1 MKILAIRGR
10 NLASLATE
18 FCVDFQSEPLASA
31 GLFAI
36 TGPTGA
42 GKSTLLD
49 ALCVA
54 LYDATPRLLRAASRG
69 ETIPDVGEHSVGPA
83 DPRTLLRRGAGEG
96 FAEVDFVGSDGVAYR
111 ARWFVRRARSKAE
124 GRLQPSELSLTR
136 IDDGQV
142 LSGNGKLET
151 LKLIEG
157 RIGLSF
163 EQFTRAVLLAQN
175 DFAAFLR
182 ASDDE
187 RAELLQTLTGTA
199 AYAEISR
206 QAYLRAKAEA
216 EALRLLQAQLAD
228 QVPLEA
234 DVRQA
239 REAALVE
246 QTARLDAL
254 TQQQAAVEAQ
264 LRWHQELVRL
274 AARVAESQT
283 QREQAR
289 QAREGAEARRIAL
302 ARVEAVQPARPLC
315 AELDRLN
322 AEHVDTGKAV
332 ADKEAA
338 LATALRTAADCATR
352 HTTAEQALAAAE
364 QARNAAQPRLNDAR
378 ALDAG
383 IALVAPQHDAAR
395 LARDAAAQAHT
406 QAQTTRQ
413 RVAGE
418 REAACR
424 ARDEAA
430 RWLADHPGLRPLAE
444 AWPRWETLLGQAAGQ
459 WRSQQ
464 ALAAEQDEA
473 ARSEA
478 RLQGELERAGQRLST
493 AVEAAAKALD
503 THTGLAGQCAAINP
517 DALAGQRKALQ
528 ARHHH
533 LGRAAQLAS
542 DQARLRASLH
552 TQQQDEA
559 ATRKALA
566 GHEATLA
573 EGQGRLPLLA
583 RDADAA
589 ERALAIARLAASEN
603 VEALRQQLT
612 PDSPCPVCGAIE
624 HPYAAHDPQA
634 RAMLH
639 GLEANLIQA
648 RQAHASLSQQ
658 IATAQAHVASGNAQ
672 LTKLAQNLASLHT
685 DLEAATRE
693 QAALLPDLPELASL
707 APEAQAPWLQARLV
721 EADAALA
728 AIDQTETRQRTLL
741 AQRDQAQRTLEA
753 ARAAEAQARADL
765 NQHTLAHQQAVQT
778 RQSLA
783 QRLEDARRDL
793 AQSLDGLDAAFPAG
807 DDWRSRWQADP
818 AAFARHTGAA
828 AQEWTAAQTRQQES
842 ERRLLALDA
851 ELLAAAT
858 ALDAAAGQQATRQQ
872 EFDTHARTLTR
883 MQAERADLFEG
894 RPVAKVEAALNDALA
909 QAAEALR
916 LCQGATQ
923 AAEAQR
929 ARQDEALGQARSRIA
944 AVQAAAQDAA
954 RRLDDWLIA
963 FNAAQG
969 GAALDLPQL
978 RAALAH
984 APDWLSTERQA
995 LQALDTAVDTA
1006 TAVLHNNEASLAAH
1020 QATVPGEE
1028 GVDALNARHTRLA
1041 AEVAEAREAHT
1052 GIKLELARDDE
1063 RRTRSGSLQAD
1074 LARQQART
1082 DLWARL
1088 GELIGSADGKKFR
1101 NFAQQLTLDILL
1113 GYANRHLESLSRR
1126 YRLQRIADSLG
1137 LLVLDQDMGDELRSV
1152 HSLSGGESFLVS
1164 LALAL
1169 GLASLSSHRVRVESL
1184 FIDEG
1189 FGSLDADSLRVAM
1202 EALDSLQAQG
1212 RKVGVISHV
1221 QEMTE
1226 RIGTRVEVRRLAGGQ
1241 SRVAVVD

>member
-111 ARWFVRRARSKAE
+111 ARWTVRRARSKAE
-124 GRLQPSELSLTR
+124 GRLQASELSLTR
-136 IDDGQV
+136 IDDDQV

-206 QAYLRAKAEA
+206 QAYARAKAEA

-239 REAALVE
+239 REAALAG

-264 LRWHQELVRL
+264 LRWHQELARL
-274 AARVAESQT
+274 AARVADSQA

-302 ARVEAVQPARPLC
+302 ARVEAVQPARPQC

-322 AEHVDTGKAV
+322 AEHVDAGKAV

-338 LATALRTAADCATR
+338 LAAALRAAADCTTR
-352 HTTAEQALAAAE
+352 HTAAEQALAAAE

-395 LARDAAAQAHT
+395 LARDATAQAHT

-413 RVAGE
+413 RVAAE
-418 REAACR
+418 REAAR
-424 ARDEAA
+424 GARDEAA

-478 RLQGELERAGQRLST
+478 RLKGELERAGQRLST
-493 AVEAAAKALD
+493 AVEAATKAID
-503 THTGLAGQCAAINP
+503 THTGLAGQCAAIDP

-528 ARHHH
+528 TRRDH

-552 TQQQDEA
+552 TQQQEEA

-566 GHEATLA
+566 EHEATLA
-573 EGQGRLPLLA
+573 EGQGRLLLLA

-634 RAMLH
+634 RAMLQ
-639 GLEANLIQA
+639 GLEANLAQA
-648 RQAHASLSQQ
+648 RQAHAGLSQQ
-658 IATAQAHVASGNAQ
+658 IATAQAHAAGSRAQ
-672 LTKLAQNLASLHT
+672 LAKFAQNLAGLHV
-685 DLEAATRE
+685 DLEAATRDLS
-693 QAALLPDLPELASL
+693 ALLPDLPELASL
-707 APEAQAPWLQARLV
+707 APEAQAPWLQARLA

-728 AIDQTETRQRTLL
+728 AIDQTEARQRTLL

-765 NQHTLAHQQAVQT
+765 NQHTLAHQQAVQA

-783 QRLEDARRDL
+783 QRLDDARRDL
-793 AQSLDGLDAAFPAG
+793 TQSLDDLDAAFPPG
-807 DDWRSRWQADP
+807 DDWRKRWQADP

-828 AQEWTAAQTRQQES
+828 AREWTTTQIRQQES

-851 ELLAAAT
+851 ELLAATA
-858 ALDAAAGQQATRQQ
+858 ALDAAAGQHATRQQ
-872 EFDTHARTLTR
+872 EFDTHAHTLTR

-894 RPVAKVEAALNDALA
+894 RPVAKVEAALNDAMA
-909 QAAEALR
+909 QAADALR

-929 ARQDEALGQARSRIA
+929 ARQDEALGQARSRHA
-944 AVQAAAQDAA
+944 ALQLAAGQAAQ
-954 RRLDDWLIA
+954 RLDDWLAA
-963 FNAAQG
+963 FNAAHG
-969 GAALDLPQL
+969 GAALDGPQL

-995 LQALDTAVDTA
+995 LQALDTAVDSA
-1006 TAVLHNNEASLAAH
+1006 TAVLRNNEANLAAH

-1028 GVDALNARHTRLA
+1028 GVDALNARHAQLA
-1041 AEVAEAREAHT
+1041 AELAEAREAHT
-1052 GIKLELARDDE
+1052 AIKLELARDDE

-1169 GLASLSSHRVRVESL
+1169 GLASLSSHRVKVESL

-1241 SRVAVVD
+1241 SRVVVD

>member
-1 MKILAIRGR
+1 
-10 NLASLATE
+10 
-18 FCVDFQSEPLASA
+18 
-31 GLFAI
+31 
-36 TGPTGA
+36 
-42 GKSTLLD
+42 
-49 ALCVA
+49 
-54 LYDATPRLLRAASRG
+54 
-69 ETIPDVGEHSVGPA
+69 
-83 DPRTLLRRGAGEG
+83 
-96 FAEVDFVGSDGVAYR
+96 
-111 ARWFVRRARSKAE
+111 
-124 GRLQPSELSLTR
+124 
-136 IDDGQV
+136 
-142 LSGNGKLET
+142 
-151 LKLIEG
+151 
-157 RIGLSF
+157 
-163 EQFTRAVLLAQN
+163 
-175 DFAAFLR
+175 
-182 ASDDE
+182 
-187 RAELLQTLTGTA
+187 
-199 AYAEISR
+199 
-206 QAYLRAKAEA
+206 
-216 EALRLLQAQLAD
+216 
-228 QVPLEA
+228 
-234 DVRQA
+234 
-239 REAALVE
+239 
-246 QTARLDAL
+246 
-254 TQQQAAVEAQ
+254 
-264 LRWHQELVRL
+264 
-274 AARVAESQT
+274 
-283 QREQAR
+283 
-289 QAREGAEARRIAL
+289 
-302 ARVEAVQPARPLC
+302 
-315 AELDRLN
+315 
-322 AEHVDTGKAV
+322 
-332 ADKEAA
+332 
-338 LATALRTAADCATR
+338 
-352 HTTAEQALAAAE
+352 
-364 QARNAAQPRLNDAR
+364 
-378 ALDAG
+378 
-383 IALVAPQHDAAR
+383 AAR

-413 RVAGE
+413 RVAAE
-418 REAACR
+418 RETAR
-424 ARDEAA
+424 SARDEAA

-478 RLQGELERAGQRLST
+478 RLQGELDRAGQRLST

-503 THTGLAGQCAAINP
+503 THTGLAGQCAAIDP

-528 ARHHH
+528 TRRDH
-533 LGRAAQLAS
+533 LGRAAQLAG

-552 TQQQDEA
+552 TQQQEEA

-634 RAMLH
+634 RAMLQ
-639 GLEANLIQA
+639 GLEANLTQA

-672 LTKLAQNLASLHT
+672 LARLAQSLASLHT
-685 DLEAATRE
+685 ELEAATRD
-693 QAALLPDLPELASL
+693 QAALLPELPELASL
-707 APEAQAPWLQARLV
+707 APEAHPPWLQARLA
-721 EADAALA
+721 EADAALV
-728 AIDQTETRQRTLL
+728 AIDQTETRQRALL

-765 NQHTLAHQQAVQT
+765 NQHTLAHQQAVQA

-783 QRLEDARRDL
+783 QRLDDARRDL

-828 AQEWTAAQTRQQES
+828 AREWTTAQARQQES

-851 ELLAAAT
+851 ELLAATT

-954 RRLDDWLIA
+954 RRLDDWLTD
-963 FNAAQG
+963 FNAAQ

-1041 AEVAEAREAHT
+1041 AELAEAREAQT
-1052 GIKLELARDDE
+1052 AIKLELARDDE
-1063 RRTRSGSLQAD
+1063 RRARSGSLQAD

-1226 RIGTRVEVRRLAGGQ
+1226 R
-1241 SRVAVVD
+1241 

>member
-69 ETIPDVGEHSVGPA
+69 ETIPDVGEHSVGPS

-111 ARWFVRRARSKAE
+111 ARWTVRRARSKAE
-124 GRLQPSELSLTR
+124 GRLQASELSLTR

-206 QAYLRAKAEA
+206 QAYARAKAEA

-254 TQQQAAVEAQ
+254 TRQQAAVEAQ
-264 LRWHQELVRL
+264 LRWHQELARL

-322 AEHVDTGKAV
+322 AEQVDTGKAV

-352 HTTAEQALAAAE
+352 HTTAEQTLAAAE

-413 RVAGE
+413 RVAAE
-418 REAACR
+418 REAAR
-424 ARDEAA
+424 SARDEAA

-503 THTGLAGQCAAINP
+503 THTGLAGQCAAIDP

-634 RAMLH
+634 RAMLQ
-639 GLEANLIQA
+639 GLEANLSQA
-648 RQAHASLSQQ
+648 RQAHASLSQL

-672 LTKLAQNLASLHT
+672 LTKLAQSLASLHT
-685 DLEAATRE
+685 ELEAATRD
-693 QAALLPDLPELASL
+693 QAALLPELPELASL
-707 APEAQAPWLQARLV
+707 APEAQAPWLQARLA

-728 AIDQTETRQRTLL
+728 AIDQIETRQRALL
-741 AQRDQAQRTLEA
+741 TQRDQAQRTLEA

-765 NQHTLAHQQAVQT
+765 NQHTLAHQQAVQA

-783 QRLEDARRDL
+783 QRLDDARRDL
-793 AQSLDGLDAAFPAG
+793 AQSLDGLNAAFPAG

-828 AQEWTAAQTRQQES
+828 AQEWTTAQTRQQES

-851 ELLAAAT
+851 ELLATTT
-858 ALDAAAGQQATRQQ
+858 ALDSAAGQQATRQQ

-894 RPVAKVEAALNDALA
+894 RPVAKVEAALNDAVA
-909 QAAEALR
+909 QAAETLR

-954 RRLDDWLIA
+954 RRLDDWLTD
-963 FNAAQG
+963 FNAAQ

-978 RAALAH
+978 RVALAH

-1226 RIGTRVEVRRLAGGQ
+1226 RIGIRVEVRRLAGGQ

>member
-111 ARWFVRRARSKAE
+111 ARWTVRRARSKAE
-124 GRLQPSELSLTR
+124 GRLQASELSLTR

-206 QAYLRAKAEA
+206 QAYARAKAEA

-239 REAALVE
+239 REAALAE

-264 LRWHQELVRL
+264 LRWHQERARL

-289 QAREGAEARRIAL
+289 QAREGAEARRTAL

-338 LATALRTAADCATR
+338 LAAALRAAADCATR

-364 QARNAAQPRLNDAR
+364 QARNAAQPRLNQAR

-424 ARDEAA
+424 ARDEAV

-459 WRSQQ
+459 WRSQR

-478 RLQGELERAGQRLST
+478 RLQGELDRAGQRLST
-493 AVEAAAKALD
+493 AVDAAAKALD
-503 THTGLAGQCAAINP
+503 THTGLAGQCAAIDP
-517 DALAGQRKALQ
+517 DALASQRKALQ
-528 ARHHH
+528 ARRDH
-533 LGRAAQLAS
+533 LGRAAQLVG
-542 DQARLRASLH
+542 DQARLLASLH

-573 EGQGRLPLLA
+573 EGQGSLPLLA

-589 ERALAIARLAASEN
+589 ERALSIARLAASEN

-634 RAMLH
+634 RAMLQ
-639 GLEANLIQA
+639 GLEANLTQA
-648 RQAHASLSQQ
+648 RQAHASLSQL

-672 LTKLAQNLASLHT
+672 LTKLAQSLAGLHSE
-685 DLEAATRE
+685 LEAATRE

-721 EADAALA
+721 EADAALV
-728 AIDQTETRQRTLL
+728 AIDQTETRQRALL
-741 AQRDQAQRTLEA
+741 AQRDLAQRTVEA

-765 NQHTLAHQQAVQT
+765 NQHTLAHQQAVQA

-783 QRLEDARRDL
+783 QRLEDARRDV

-818 AAFARHTGAA
+818 AAFARHAGAA
-828 AQEWTAAQTRQQES
+828 AQEWTTAQTRQQES

-851 ELLAAAT
+851 ELLAATT
-858 ALDAAAGQQATRQQ
+858 ALDAAAGQQAIRQQ
-872 EFDTHARTLTR
+872 EFDTHAQTLTR

-929 ARQDEALGQARSRIA
+929 ARQDEALGQARSRHA
-944 AVQAAAQDAA
+944 ALQLAAGQAAQ
-954 RRLDDWLIA
+954 RLDDWLA
-963 FNAAQG
+963 DFNAAQG
-969 GAALDLPQL
+969 AVLDLPQL

-1041 AEVAEAREAHT
+1041 TELAEAREAQT
-1052 GIKLELARDDE
+1052 AIKLELARDDE
-1063 RRTRSGSLQAD
+1063 RRARSGSLQAD

-1241 SRVAVVD
+1241 SRVVVG

>member
-111 ARWFVRRARSKAE
+111 ARWTVRRARSKAE
-124 GRLQPSELSLTR
+124 GRLQGSESSLQRLS
-136 IDDGQV
+136 DGQV
-142 LSGNGKLET
+142 LSGSGKLET
-151 LKLIEG
+151 LKLIEAS
-157 RIGLSF
+157 IGLSF

-175 DFAAFLR
+175 DFSAFLK

-216 EALRLLQAQLAD
+216 DALRLLQAQLAD
-228 QVPLEA
+228 QLPL
-234 DVRQA
+234 DVDARQT
-239 REAALVE
+239 REAALAE

-254 TQQQAAVEAQ
+254 SRQQAAVEAQ
-264 LRWHQELVRL
+264 LRWHQESARL

-283 QREQAR
+283 QLEQAR
-289 QAREGAEARRIAL
+289 QAREGAEARRTAL
-302 ARVEAVQPARPLC
+302 ARFEAVQPARHLC

-322 AEHVDTGKAV
+322 AEHVDAGKAV

-338 LATALRTAADCATR
+338 LAAALRAAADCATR
-352 HTTAEQALAAAE
+352 HTTAEQALAVAE
-364 QARNAAQPRLNDAR
+364 QARSAAQPQLNDAR

-383 IALVAPQHDAAR
+383 IALVAPQHNAAR
-395 LARDAAAQAHT
+395 LSRDAAAQAHT

-413 RVAGE
+413 RVAAE
-418 REAACR
+418 RETASR
-424 ARDEAA
+424 ARDEAT

-444 AWPRWETLLGQAAGQ
+444 AWPRWETLLGQAAVL

-464 ALAAEQDEA
+464 TLAAEQDEA
-473 ARSEA
+473 ARNEA
-478 RLQGELERAGQRLST
+478 RSKTELDSAGQTLTLARE
-493 AVEAAAKALD
+493 AVAQAADSLN
-503 THTGLAGQCAAINP
+503 GLAQQCAAINP
-517 DALAGQRKALQ
+517 DDLAGQRAALQ
-528 ARHHH
+528 TRRDH
-533 LGRAAQLAS
+533 LGRAARLSS
-542 DQARLRASLH
+542 DQARLRAGLH
-552 TQQQDEA
+552 TQQQDET

-566 GHEATLA
+566 EHEATLA

-612 PDSPCPVCGAIE
+612 PDSPCPVCGALE
-624 HPYAAHDPQA
+624 HPYADHSPQA
-634 RAMLH
+634 RAMLD
-639 GLEANLIQA
+639 GLEADLSRA
-648 RQAHASLSQQ
+648 RQAHAHLHQQ
-658 IATAQAHVASGNAQ
+658 LATAQAHAKGARSQ
-672 LTKLAQNLASLHT
+672 LNRLALSLASLRA
-685 DLEAATRE
+685 DLDALDRE
-693 QAALLPDLPELASL
+693 QLALLPALPELADL
-707 APEAQAPWLQARLV
+707 APEAGAACLQARLA
-721 EADAALA
+721 ETDAALA
-728 AIDQTETRQRTLL
+728 AIDQTDARQRALL
-741 AQRDQAQRTLEA
+741 ARRDQAQLALEA
-753 ARAAEAQARADL
+753 ARAAEARASAASH
-765 NQHTLAHQQAVQT
+765 QHTLAHQQAVQA
-778 RQSLA
+778 RQNLA
-783 QRLEDARRDL
+783 QRLDETRRAL
-793 AQSLDGLDAAFPAG
+793 ALSLDGLDAAFPPG
-807 DDWRSRWQADP
+807 DDWRGRWQADP
-818 AAFARHTGAA
+818 DGFVARTRAA
-828 AQEWTAAQTRQQES
+828 AHDWTHTQARQQEL
-842 ERRLLALDA
+842 ERRLVGLDA
-851 ELLAAAT
+851 ELQAAT
-858 ALDAAAGQQATRQQ
+858 NAVTAAAGQLAARQQ
-872 EFDTHARTLTR
+872 EFDTHTETLTR
-883 MQAERADLFEG
+883 MQAERRGLFAG
-894 RPVAKVEAALNDALA
+894 QPVADVETALNNAVLKA
-909 QAAEALR
+909 AEGLRLCRGASQAAEAH
-916 LCQGATQ
+916 
-923 AAEAQR
+923 R
-929 ARQDEALGQARSRIA
+929 ARQDEALGQARSRYA
-944 AVQAAAQDAA
+944 SLQDAAAQAA
-954 RRLDDWLIA
+954 GRLADWLTA
-963 FNAAQG
+963 FNAGQG
-969 GAALDLPQL
+969 GAALDLPDL
-978 RAALAH
+978 RAALALGT
-984 APDWLSTERQA
+984 DWLIAERQA
-995 LQALDTAVDTA
+995 LQALETAVSTA
-1006 TAVLHNNEASLAAH
+1006 TAVLKDNQASLTAH
-1020 QATVPGEE
+1020 LSTATGDDSTE
-1028 GVDALNARHTRLA
+1028 ALNARRAQTV
-1041 AEVAEAREAHT
+1041 AELAEARDAHAA
-1052 GIKLELARDDE
+1052 IKLDLARDDE
-1063 RRTRSGSLQAD
+1063 RLARSAALRDA

-1202 EALDSLQAQG
+1202 DALDSLQAQG

-1226 RIGTRVEVRRLAGGQ
+1226 RIGVRVHILRQTGGQ
-1241 SRVAVVD
+1241 SRVVVG

>member
-1 MKILAIRGR
+1 G
-10 NLASLATE
+10 
-18 FCVDFQSEPLASA
+18 
-31 GLFAI
+31 
-36 TGPTGA
+36 
-42 GKSTLLD
+42 
-49 ALCVA
+49 
-54 LYDATPRLLRAASRG
+54 
-69 ETIPDVGEHSVGPA
+69 
-83 DPRTLLRRGAGEG
+83 
-96 FAEVDFVGSDGVAYR
+96 
-111 ARWFVRRARSKAE
+111 
-124 GRLQPSELSLTR
+124 
-136 IDDGQV
+136 
-142 LSGNGKLET
+142 
-151 LKLIEG
+151 
-157 RIGLSF
+157 
-163 EQFTRAVLLAQN
+163 
-175 DFAAFLR
+175 
-182 ASDDE
+182 
-187 RAELLQTLTGTA
+187 
-199 AYAEISR
+199 
-206 QAYLRAKAEA
+206 
-216 EALRLLQAQLAD
+216 
-228 QVPLEA
+228 
-234 DVRQA
+234 
-239 REAALVE
+239 
-246 QTARLDAL
+246 
-254 TQQQAAVEAQ
+254 
-264 LRWHQELVRL
+264 
-274 AARVAESQT
+274 
-283 QREQAR
+283 
-289 QAREGAEARRIAL
+289 
-302 ARVEAVQPARPLC
+302 
-315 AELDRLN
+315 
-322 AEHVDTGKAV
+322 
-332 ADKEAA
+332 
-338 LATALRTAADCATR
+338 
-352 HTTAEQALAAAE
+352 
-364 QARNAAQPRLNDAR
+364 
-378 ALDAG
+378 
-383 IALVAPQHDAAR
+383 LVAPQHDAAR

-406 QAQTTRQ
+406 QAHTTRQ
-413 RVAGE
+413 RVAAE
-418 REAACR
+418 RETAR
-424 ARDEAA
+424 SARDEAA

-478 RLQGELERAGQRLST
+478 RLKGELDSAGQRLST

-503 THTGLAGQCAAINP
+503 THTGLAGQCAAIDP
-517 DALAGQRKALQ
+517 DALASQRKALQ
-528 ARHHH
+528 ARRDH
-533 LGRAAQLAS
+533 LGRAAQLAG

-552 TQQQDEA
+552 TQQQEEA

-612 PDSPCPVCGAIE
+612 PDSPCPVCGAVE

-634 RAMLH
+634 RAMLR
-639 GLEANLIQA
+639 GLEANLTQA
-648 RQAHASLSQQ
+648 RQAHAGLSQQ

-685 DLEAATRE
+685 DLEAATRD

-707 APEAQAPWLQARLV
+707 APEAHPPWLQARLV
-721 EADAALA
+721 EADAALV
-728 AIDQTETRQRTLL
+728 AIDQTETRQRALL
-741 AQRDQAQRTLEA
+741 AQRDLAQRTLEA

-765 NQHTLAHQQAVQT
+765 HQHTLAHQQAVQA

-783 QRLEDARRDL
+783 QRLDDARRDL
-793 AQSLDGLDAAFPAG
+793 AQSLDGLNAAFPAG

-818 AAFARHTGAA
+818 AAFARHAGAA
-828 AQEWTAAQTRQQES
+828 AREWTTAQTRQQES

-851 ELLAAAT
+851 ELLAATT

-894 RPVAKVEAALNDALA
+894 HPVAKVEAALNDALA

-954 RRLDDWLIA
+954 RRLDDWLTD
-963 FNAAQG
+963 FNAAQ

-1041 AEVAEAREAHT
+1041 AELAEAREAHT

-1063 RRTRSGSLQAD
+1063 RRARSGSLQAD

-1241 SRVAVVD
+1241 SRVVVG

>member
-54 LYDATPRLLRAASRG
+54 LYEATPRLLRAASRSG
-69 ETIPDVGEHSVGPA
+69 IIPDVGEHSVGPA

-111 ARWFVRRARSKAE
+111 ARWSVRRARSKAE
-124 GRLQPSELSLTR
+124 GKLQSTEVSLTR

-142 LSGNGKLET
+142 LSGNGKTET
-151 LKLIEG
+151 LKLIEA

-206 QAYLRAKAEA
+206 QAYLRAKAEG

-228 QVPLEA
+228 QVPL
-234 DVRQA
+234 DVDARQA
-239 REAALVE
+239 REAALAG

-254 TQQQAAVEAQ
+254 SQQQAAVEAQ
-264 LRWHQELVRL
+264 LRWHQERARL
-274 AARVAESQT
+274 AGRVADSQ
-283 QREQAR
+283 QQLEAAR
-289 QAREGAEARRIAL
+289 QARGTAEARRAAL
-302 ARVEAVQPARPLC
+302 GRIEAVQPARPLC
-315 AELDRLN
+315 ASLDRLS
-322 AEHVDTGKAV
+322 AEHLDAGKAV
-332 ADKEAA
+332 ANAEAA
-338 LATALRTAADCATR
+338 LAAALRAAADCAAR
-352 HTTAEQALAAAE
+352 HQAATQAQASAE
-364 QARNAAQPRLNDAR
+364 QARSAAQPQLNKAR
-378 ALDAG
+378 ALDASLG
-383 IALVAPQHDAAR
+383 TLTPQHHAAR
-395 LARDAAAQAHT
+395 QARDAATQAHNQT
-406 QAQTTRQ
+406 QARQQ
-413 RVAGE
+413 RVAADH
-418 REAACR
+418 AAVR
-424 ARDEAA
+424 QAQQNAA
-430 RWLADHPGLRPLAE
+430 GWLADHASLRPLAE
-444 AWPRWETLLGQAAGQ
+444 GWARWETLLAQAAGQ

-464 ALAAEQDEA
+464 TLTGEKDEA
-473 ARSEA
+473 ARSET
-478 RLQGELERAGQRLST
+478 RLKDELARAGQHLST
-493 AVEAAAKALD
+493 AVEAAAKAAD
-503 THTGLAGQCAAINP
+503 THKSLAEQCAALDP
-517 DALAGQRKALQ
+517 DTLAGQRKALQ
-528 ARHHH
+528 IRRNH
-533 LGRAAQLAS
+533 LSRAAQLAA
-542 DQARLRASLH
+542 DQARLRASLQ
-552 TQQQDEA
+552 TQQQEDSA
-559 ATRKALA
+559 ARKALA
-566 GHEATLA
+566 GYESTLA
-573 EGQGRLPLLA
+573 DGQARLPLLA

-612 PDSPCPVCGAIE
+612 PDSPCPVCGAVE

-634 RAMLH
+634 RAMLQ
-639 GLEANLIQA
+639 GLEANLTQA
-648 RQAHASLSQQ
+648 RQAHAQLSQQ
-658 IATAQAHVASGNAQ
+658 LATAQAHAASSRSQ
-672 LTKLAQNLASLHT
+672 LERLTQSLTGLST
-685 DLEAATRE
+685 DLDAANQE
-693 QAALLPDLPELASL
+693 LAALLPDLPELAGL
-707 APEAQAPWLQARLV
+707 ATEAQPAWLQARLV
-721 EADAALA
+721 DADAALA
-728 AIDQTETRQRTLL
+728 DIDQADARQRALL
-741 AQRDQAQRTLEA
+741 AERDKAQRALEA
-753 ARAAEAQARADL
+753 ARAAEAEARAAL
-765 NQHTLAHQQAVQT
+765 TQHTLAHQQAVQA
-778 RQSLA
+778 QQNLA
-783 QRLEDARRDL
+783 QRLEEARRTL
-793 AQSLDGLDAAFPAG
+793 ARSLDDLDAAFPAG

-818 AAFARHTGAA
+818 ADFGLRTRAA
-828 AQEWTAAQTRQQES
+828 AQEWAAAQARQQES

-851 ELLAAAT
+851 EQLAAT
-858 ALDAAAGQQATRQQ
+858 EALNTAAGQLATRQQ
-872 EFDTHARTLTR
+872 EFDTHAEALAR
-883 MQAERADLFEG
+883 MQAERADLFAG
-894 RPVAKVEAALNDALA
+894 RSVQDVEAALNDAVT

-916 LCQGATQ
+916 RSQEAAQ
-923 AAEAQR
+923 AAEGQR
-929 ARQDEALGQARSRIA
+929 ARQDEALAQSRNQATRLQQEHQQ
-944 AVQAAAQDAA
+944 AVQA
-954 RRLDDWLIA
+954 LDQWMEA
-963 FNAAQG
+963 FNARADG
-969 GAALDLPQL
+969 IPLDLPAL

-984 APDWLSTERQA
+984 GSDWLAAERQA
-995 LQALDTAVDTA
+995 LQALDTGVDTA
-1006 TAVLHNNEASLAAH
+1006 AAVLRENETSLAAH
-1020 QATVPGEE
+1020 QATAPGEE
-1028 GVDALNARHTRLA
+1028 GVDALDARRTQLA
-1041 AEVAEAREAHT
+1041 AELAEAREAHT

-1063 RRTRSGSLQAD
+1063 RRARSGSLQAD

-1241 SRVAVVD
+1241 SRVVVA

>member
-1 MKILAIRGR
+1 M
-10 NLASLATE
+10 
-18 FCVDFQSEPLASA
+18 
-31 GLFAI
+31 
-36 TGPTGA
+36 
-42 GKSTLLD
+42 
-49 ALCVA
+49 
-54 LYDATPRLLRAASRG
+54 
-69 ETIPDVGEHSVGPA
+69 
-83 DPRTLLRRGAGEG
+83 
-96 FAEVDFVGSDGVAYR
+96 
-111 ARWFVRRARSKAE
+111 
-124 GRLQPSELSLTR
+124 
-136 IDDGQV
+136 
-142 LSGNGKLET
+142 
-151 LKLIEG
+151 
-157 RIGLSF
+157 
-163 EQFTRAVLLAQN
+163 
-175 DFAAFLR
+175 
-182 ASDDE
+182 
-187 RAELLQTLTGTA
+187 
-199 AYAEISR
+199 
-206 QAYLRAKAEA
+206 
-216 EALRLLQAQLAD
+216 
-228 QVPLEA
+228 
-234 DVRQA
+234 
-239 REAALVE
+239 
-246 QTARLDAL
+246 
-254 TQQQAAVEAQ
+254 
-264 LRWHQELVRL
+264 
-274 AARVAESQT
+274 
-283 QREQAR
+283 
-289 QAREGAEARRIAL
+289 
-302 ARVEAVQPARPLC
+302 QPARPLC
-315 AELDRLN
+315 AELDRLS
-322 AEHVDTGKAV
+322 AEHVDAGKAV

-338 LATALRTAADCATR
+338 LAAALRAATDCATR
-352 HTTAEQALAAAE
+352 HTAAEQVLAAAE
-364 QARNAAQPRLNDAR
+364 QARSAAQPRLNDAR
-378 ALDAG
+378 ALDTS

-413 RVAGE
+413 RVSAE
-418 REAACR
+418 REAAR
-424 ARDEAA
+424 SARDEAV

-464 ALAAEQDEA
+464 ALGAEQDEA

-478 RLQGELERAGQRLST
+478 RLKGELDRAGQRLNT
-493 AVEAAAKALD
+493 AVEAAAKAAD
-503 THTGLAGQCAAINP
+503 THKSLAEQCAALDP

-528 ARHHH
+528 TRRDH
-533 LGRAAQLAS
+533 LGRAAQLAG

-552 TQQQDEA
+552 TLQQEEA

-612 PDSPCPVCGAIE
+612 ADSPCPVCGAVE

-639 GLEANLIQA
+639 SLEDNLAQA
-648 RQAHASLSQQ
+648 RQAHAGLSQQ
-658 IATAQAHVASGNAQ
+658 ITTAQAHAAGSRAQ
-672 LTKLAQNLASLHT
+672 LAKLAQNLAGLHA
-685 DLEAATRE
+685 DLEAATRA
-693 QAALLPDLPELASL
+693 QAALLPDLPEPASL
-707 APEAQAPWLQARLV
+707 APEAQAPWLQARLT

-728 AIDQTETRQRTLL
+728 AIDQAETRQRTLL

-765 NQHTLAHQQAVQT
+765 NQHTLAHQQAVQA

-783 QRLEDARRDL
+783 QRLDDARRDL
-793 AQSLDGLDAAFPAG
+793 TQSLDDLDAAFPPG
-807 DDWRSRWQADP
+807 DDWRKRWQADP

-828 AQEWTAAQTRQQES
+828 AREWTATQARQQES
-842 ERRLLALDA
+842 ERRLLAFDA
-851 ELLAAAT
+851 ELLAATT

-872 EFDTHARTLTR
+872 ELDTHAHALTR

-894 RPVAKVEAALNDALA
+894 RPVATVEAALNDALA

-916 LCQGATQ
+916 LCQGATR

-929 ARQDEALGQARSRIA
+929 ARQDEALGQGRSRHA
-944 AVQAAAQDAA
+944 ALQAAAQDAA

-963 FNAAQG
+963 FNVAQ

-984 APDWLSTERQA
+984 APDWLSAERQA
-995 LQALDTAVDTA
+995 LQALDTAVDSA

-1041 AEVAEAREAHT
+1041 TELAEAREAQT
-1052 GIKLELARDDE
+1052 AIKLELARDDE
-1063 RRTRSGSLQAD
+1063 RRARSGSLQAD

-1226 RIGTRVEVRRLAGGQ
+1226 RIGIRVEVRRLAGGQ
-1241 SRVAVVD
+1241 SRVVVG

>member
-1 MKILAIRGR
+1 
-10 NLASLATE
+10 
-18 FCVDFQSEPLASA
+18 
-31 GLFAI
+31 
-36 TGPTGA
+36 
-42 GKSTLLD
+42 
-49 ALCVA
+49 
-54 LYDATPRLLRAASRG
+54 
-69 ETIPDVGEHSVGPA
+69 
-83 DPRTLLRRGAGEG
+83 
-96 FAEVDFVGSDGVAYR
+96 
-111 ARWFVRRARSKAE
+111 
-124 GRLQPSELSLTR
+124 
-136 IDDGQV
+136 
-142 LSGNGKLET
+142 
-151 LKLIEG
+151 
-157 RIGLSF
+157 
-163 EQFTRAVLLAQN
+163 
-175 DFAAFLR
+175 
-182 ASDDE
+182 
-187 RAELLQTLTGTA
+187 
-199 AYAEISR
+199 
-206 QAYLRAKAEA
+206 
-216 EALRLLQAQLAD
+216 
-228 QVPLEA
+228 
-234 DVRQA
+234 
-239 REAALVE
+239 
-246 QTARLDAL
+246 
-254 TQQQAAVEAQ
+254 
-264 LRWHQELVRL
+264 
-274 AARVAESQT
+274 
-283 QREQAR
+283 
-289 QAREGAEARRIAL
+289 
-302 ARVEAVQPARPLC
+302 
-315 AELDRLN
+315 
-322 AEHVDTGKAV
+322 
-332 ADKEAA
+332 
-338 LATALRTAADCATR
+338 
-352 HTTAEQALAAAE
+352 
-364 QARNAAQPRLNDAR
+364 
-378 ALDAG
+378 
-383 IALVAPQHDAAR
+383 
-395 LARDAAAQAHT
+395 
-406 QAQTTRQ
+406 
-413 RVAGE
+413 
-418 REAACR
+418 
-424 ARDEAA
+424 
-430 RWLADHPGLRPLAE
+430 
-444 AWPRWETLLGQAAGQ
+444 
-459 WRSQQ
+459 
-464 ALAAEQDEA
+464 
-473 ARSEA
+473 
-478 RLQGELERAGQRLST
+478 
-493 AVEAAAKALD
+493 
-503 THTGLAGQCAAINP
+503 
-517 DALAGQRKALQ
+517 
-528 ARHHH
+528 
-533 LGRAAQLAS
+533 
-542 DQARLRASLH
+542 
-552 TQQQDEA
+552 
-559 ATRKALA
+559 
-566 GHEATLA
+566 
-573 EGQGRLPLLA
+573 
-583 RDADAA
+583 
-589 ERALAIARLAASEN
+589 
-603 VEALRQQLT
+603 
-612 PDSPCPVCGAIE
+612 
-624 HPYAAHDPQA
+624 
-634 RAMLH
+634 
-639 GLEANLIQA
+639 
-648 RQAHASLSQQ
+648 
-658 IATAQAHVASGNAQ
+658 
-672 LTKLAQNLASLHT
+672 
-685 DLEAATRE
+685 
-693 QAALLPDLPELASL
+693 
-707 APEAQAPWLQARLV
+707 
-721 EADAALA
+721 
-728 AIDQTETRQRTLL
+728 AIDQTETRQPPLL
-741 AQRDQAQRTLEA
+741 AQRDQSQRALEA

-783 QRLEDARRDL
+783 QRLDDARRDL

-851 ELLAAAT
+851 ELLAATT

-954 RRLDDWLIA
+954 RRLDDWLTD
-963 FNAAQG
+963 FNAAQ

-1241 SRVAVVD
+1241 SRVVVG

>member
-1 MKILAIRGR
+1 
-10 NLASLATE
+10 
-18 FCVDFQSEPLASA
+18 
-31 GLFAI
+31 
-36 TGPTGA
+36 
-42 GKSTLLD
+42 
-49 ALCVA
+49 VA
-54 LYDATPRLLRAASRG
+54 A
-69 ETIPDVGEHSVGPA
+69 
-83 DPRTLLRRGAGEG
+83 
-96 FAEVDFVGSDGVAYR
+96 
-111 ARWFVRRARSKAE
+111 
-124 GRLQPSELSLTR
+124 
-136 IDDGQV
+136 
-142 LSGNGKLET
+142 
-151 LKLIEG
+151 
-157 RIGLSF
+157 
-163 EQFTRAVLLAQN
+163 
-175 DFAAFLR
+175 
-182 ASDDE
+182 
-187 RAELLQTLTGTA
+187 
-199 AYAEISR
+199 
-206 QAYLRAKAEA
+206 
-216 EALRLLQAQLAD
+216 
-228 QVPLEA
+228 
-234 DVRQA
+234 
-239 REAALVE
+239 
-246 QTARLDAL
+246 
-254 TQQQAAVEAQ
+254 
-264 LRWHQELVRL
+264 
-274 AARVAESQT
+274 
-283 QREQAR
+283 
-289 QAREGAEARRIAL
+289 
-302 ARVEAVQPARPLC
+302 
-315 AELDRLN
+315 
-322 AEHVDTGKAV
+322 
-332 ADKEAA
+332 
-338 LATALRTAADCATR
+338 
-352 HTTAEQALAAAE
+352 
-364 QARNAAQPRLNDAR
+364 
-378 ALDAG
+378 
-383 IALVAPQHDAAR
+383 
-395 LARDAAAQAHT
+395 
-406 QAQTTRQ
+406 
-413 RVAGE
+413 E

-478 RLQGELERAGQRLST
+478 RLQGELDRAGQRLST

-503 THTGLAGQCAAINP
+503 THTGLAGQCAAIDP
-517 DALAGQRKALQ
+517 DALASQRKALQ
-528 ARHHH
+528 TRRDH
-533 LGRAAQLAS
+533 LGRAAQLAG

-552 TQQQDEA
+552 TQQQEEA

-634 RAMLH
+634 RAMLQ
-639 GLEANLIQA
+639 GLEANLAQA

-672 LTKLAQNLASLHT
+672 LTKLAQSLASLHT
-685 DLEAATRE
+685 ELEAATRD
-693 QAALLPDLPELASL
+693 QAALLPELPELASL
-707 APEAQAPWLQARLV
+707 APEAHPPWLQARLV
-721 EADAALA
+721 EADAALV
-728 AIDQTETRQRTLL
+728 AIDQTETRQRALL
-741 AQRDQAQRTLEA
+741 AQRDLAQRTVEA
-753 ARAAEAQARADL
+753 ARAAEAQVRADL

-828 AQEWTAAQTRQQES
+828 AREWTTAQTRQQES

-894 RPVAKVEAALNDALA
+894 RPVAKVEAALNDAMA

-923 AAEAQR
+923 VAEAQR

-954 RRLDDWLIA
+954 RRLDDWLTD
-963 FNAAQG
+963 FNAAQ

-1041 AEVAEAREAHT
+1041 AELAEAREAQT
-1052 GIKLELARDDE
+1052 AIKLELARDDE
-1063 RRTRSGSLQAD
+1063 RRARSGSLQAD

-1241 SRVAVVD
+1241 SRVVVG